1 MSEHGGS
8 TTSEEDDLRARIEG
22 GFPCLRHSYS
32 QLTAFTENLLVLFPD
47 KNINIWT
54 ANGTKTYCAVVRTQN
69 PDSLVWDPVAP
80 MATVMD
86 TEGYP
91 PYETVL
97 QVLEKLWEVTRKEVD
112 KLLDA
117 CKNKHKVT
125 AQSGQTFGGKPS
137 TGAFGTN
144 TSTHQGNPFEN
155 AKSVVNRGS
164 CLNNPGVQ
172 SPGSASTSKPGK
184 RQHSAAFKE

>member
-8 TTSEEDDLRARIEG
+8 TTSEEDDLRARIE
-22 GFPCLRHSYS
+22 
-32 QLTAFTENLLVLFPD
+32 ENLLVLFPD

-69 PDSLVWDPVAP
+69 LDSLVWDPVAP